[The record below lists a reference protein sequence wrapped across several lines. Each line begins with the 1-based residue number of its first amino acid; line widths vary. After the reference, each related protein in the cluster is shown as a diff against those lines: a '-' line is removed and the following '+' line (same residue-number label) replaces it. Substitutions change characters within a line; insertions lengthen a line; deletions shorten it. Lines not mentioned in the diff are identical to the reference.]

1 MAYPSV
7 EVEIAF
13 ANSPYAG
20 TGITWVSVTQ
30 WLREVTVRRGRSD
43 EFQDFDTG
51 TATIV
56 LDNRDRRFDPLNT
69 SSPYHPNVQPRKQI
83 KISAVNGLTTHEVFR
98 GYVDGW
104 PVSITDAGFDST
116 VTIECYDVLGLLAEE
131 ELPDDLADSY
141 IRSLAPLHYWPLN
154 DPIDGVNYTT
164 QRLQDYGSRAQP
176 LTPGGT
182 FRTANCDGLAV
193 GLADTAVSVA
203 ETEFVNAWRFSG
215 GPFTTTSGFGSLS
228 VWFQAPAA
236 DSVVVADWG
245 LRASCNTVYDSTT
258 SQLLVQM
265 LDGTNL
271 RDYVGTISL
280 DLSISHHLVVNTN
293 QTSATVVSVYVDA
306 QPVTMTLSSTTSF
319 PTSLFE
325 YFDTGEGRK
334 QQAVVFGDSL
344 TANQVQTI
352 YQLSRAAI
360 TETTAARFTR
370 LIGYTPLP
378 ATAYITP
385 TGTVGTVSGITTGG
399 PAVMSEL
406 QLLNDSEGGNL
417 FVNKGGQLTMTNR
430 RAFAQG
436 KSLTN
441 QATIGTTGITI
452 GPEISYRLDSETMRN
467 ELTMGFAGEG
477 TVEVKNATA
486 VAAYGAK
493 GGTWSTQLS
502 SQQDALELANLV
514 VGFSKDPKVVISPVE
529 VNVSAVDADWDT
541 VLGLDL
547 LERYT
552 LALAPAVGSA
562 INVPQLVQSIEH
574 RVIPGEWSTTLN
586 GSTRYTNPFIIGSSL
601 LGGPDLIL

>member
-1 MAYPSV
+1 M
-7 EVEIAF
+7 
-13 ANSPYAG
+13 
-20 TGITWVSVTQ
+20 
-30 WLREVTVRRGRSD
+30 
-43 EFQDFDTG
+43 
-51 TATIV
+51 
-56 LDNRDRRFDPLNT
+56 
-69 SSPYHPNVQPRKQI
+69 QPRKQI
-83 KISAVNGLTTHEVFR
+83 KISAVNGLTTYEVFR

-141 IRSLAPLHYWPLN
+141 IRNLNPRHYWPLN
-154 DPIDGVNYTT
+154 DPIDPISYKSQT
-164 QRLQDYGSRAQP
+164 LADYGNSPAP
-176 LTPGGT
+176 LTPYAT
-182 FRTANCDGLAV
+182 FRTSNCDGLAI
-193 GLADTAVSVA
+193 GLANTAVSIS
-203 ETEFVNAWRFSG
+203 ELDFVDGW
-215 GPFTTTSGFGSLS
+215 SLS
-228 VWFQAPAA
+228 GNLPPYSSAEASLSLWFQAPQLDQITVVSWGAQIEINVSYDVIA
-236 DSVVVADWG
+236 SEISVQVLNGSTLKTYVAT
-245 LRASCNTVYDSTT
+245 LA
-258 SQLLVQM
+258 
-265 LDGTNL
+265 
-271 RDYVGTISL
+271 L
-280 DLSISHHLVVNTN
+280 DLSVSHHLAANVDNTAGDLR
-293 QTSATVVSVYVDA
+293 SLFIDA
-306 QPVTMTLSSTTSF
+306 QQVSLSVLSTVSF
-319 PTSLFE
+319 PTAVYES
-325 YFDTGEGRK
+325 YSSGQGRR
-334 QQAVVFGDSL
+334 QQIFTL
-344 TANQVQTI
+344 NRFITAAEVETI
-352 YQLSRAAI
+352 YRLSRAII
-360 TETTAARFTR
+360 TETTADRFTR

-493 GGTWSTQLS
+493 GGTWSTQLA
-502 SQQDALELANLV
+502 SQQDALELANLL

-529 VNVSAVDADWDT
+529 VNVSAVDADWDK
-541 VLGLDL
+541 VLGLEL

-601 LGGPDLIL
+601 LGGTDLIL

>member
-1 MAYPSV
+1 MGYPSV

-20 TGITWVSVTQ
+20 VGITWVSVTQ

-83 KISAVNGLTTHEVFR
+83 KISAVNGLTTYEVFR

-176 LTPGGT
+176 LTPAGS

-203 ETEFVNAWRFSG
+203 ETEFVNAWRFST
-215 GPFTTTSGFGSLS
+215 GPFTPSSGFGALS

-245 LRASCNTVYDSTT
+245 LRASCNSVYDSTT
-258 SQLLVQM
+258 SQLVVQM

-293 QTSATVVSVYVDA
+293 QTAATVVSVYVDA
-306 QPVTMTLSSTTSF
+306 QPVTMTLASTTSF

-334 QQAVVFGDSL
+334 QQAAVFGDSL

-385 TGTVGTVSGITTGG
+385 TGTIGTVSGITTGG
-399 PAVMSEL
+399 PAIMSEL

-529 VNVSAVDADWDT
+529 VNVSAVDADWDK
-541 VLGLDL
+541 VLRLEL

-601 LGGPDLIL
+601 LGGTDLIL